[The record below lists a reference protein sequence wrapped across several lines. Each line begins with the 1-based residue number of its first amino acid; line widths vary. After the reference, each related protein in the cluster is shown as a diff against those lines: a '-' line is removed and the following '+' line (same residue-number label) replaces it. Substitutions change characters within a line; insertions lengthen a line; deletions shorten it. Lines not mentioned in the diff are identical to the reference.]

1 MYPNLLFFH
10 PELAHGTV
18 MYRVRGLS
26 WAEKYASQTGRVGAR
41 YPWQTAASGK
51 VASHANAEEI
61 HIVGDVALSMWQYY
75 AATHNTTWLVKH
87 GLPNLRAT
95 AAFFAGWAASNNDG
109 TFSLNQTQ
117 GPDEFH
123 SGDDS
128 CYVNAAARLNLRTAA
143 NFSKRHG
150 LTVPANWTTIADN
163 VRFPFDES
171 RQMHLEYAEWT
182 DTMKAKQADTIM
194 LSYPLG
200 VDMPVTVRKNDLDYY
215 ANHTGNG
222 PSMTWSMYAVVSL
235 QV

>member
-10 PELAHGTV
+10 PNLAHGTV
-18 MYRVRGLS
+18 MYRVRGLP
-26 WAEKYASQTGRVGAR
+26 WAEKYARDTGRAGAR

-51 VASHANAEEI
+51 IASLANANEI

-75 AATHNTTWLVKH
+75 AATHNSTWLKEH

-95 AAFFAGWAASNNDG
+95 AAFFAGWAASNADG
-109 TFSLNQTQ
+109 TYSLNGTQ

-143 NFSKRHG
+143 NFSTTYG
-150 LTVPANWTTIADN
+150 LETPANWTKIADN
-163 VRFPFDES
+163 VRLPFDS
-171 RQMHLEYAEWT
+171 ARQMHLEYAEWT

-200 VDMPVTVRKNDLDYY
+200 VEMPADVRRNDLNYY
-215 ANHTGNG
+215 ANHTG
-222 PSMTWSMYAVVSL
+222 T
-235 QV
+235 